1 MTADQL
7 LTVRDVAALLQE
19 HPVTVRRRIARGEIR
34 AANLGGARNGARY
47 RIRRADVD
55 RFITRNQHHA

>member
-1 MTADQL
+1 MTDQL

-34 AANLGGARNGARY
+34 ATNLGGRRNGARY
-47 RIRRADVD
+47 RITRADLTAY
-55 RFITRNQHHA
+55 ITRNQYHA

>member
-34 AANLGGARNGARY
+34 AANLGGTRQGARY
-47 RIRRADVD
+47 RIRASALDAYLNSHEYRP
-55 RFITRNQHHA
+55 